1 MASTTATQPEPM
13 TTGRRAPSQWTIGA
27 TIGARAVFDRMTLV
41 GVLAFYGLAIGA
53 GVGALWPP
61 LRETF
66 AKLSDT
72 LPAAFDQILGNV
84 SMATPAGWF
93 NAEMMS
99 MMGPGFLIATA
110 IISAGA
116 ATAGEEQSRTMGLL
130 LSTSASRATF
140 LAAKTAAMVVHV
152 TIVAVAM
159 FAGLLVGN
167 GIGHMGIPVADLL
180 AATLSMTLLGLV
192 FGAIA
197 MTVGAGGGGRRQT
210 MAISGGIAGL
220 SFVVAVFMP
229 LSESLAWLAKLSL
242 WYPYGANVA
251 LVNGIDWGFA
261 AILAVCAV
269 VISAAGFV
277 IFSRRDLRA

>member
-1 MASTTATQPEPM
+1 M
-13 TTGRRAPSQWTIGA
+13 TTTNPARTTTPRREAPSQWRIGV
-27 TIGARAVFDRMTLV
+27 TIGARAVADRMTLV
-41 GVLAFYGLAIGA
+41 GVLGFYGLAIGA

-66 AKLSDT
+66 AGLTDS

-84 SMATPAGWF
+84 SMATPAGWI

-110 IISAGA
+110 IISAAA
-116 ATAGEEQSRTMGLL
+116 ATAGEEQARTMALL
-130 LSTSASRATF
+130 LSTSASRTTF

-152 TIVAVAM
+152 LIVAVAM

-167 GIGHMGIPVADLL
+167 GIGHMGIPVGDLL
-180 AATLSMTLLGLV
+180 AATFSMTLLGLV

-197 MTVGAGGGGRRQT
+197 MTLGAAGAQRRRT
-210 MAISGGIAGL
+210 MAISAGIAGL
-220 SFVVAVFMP
+220 SFVLAVFLP
-229 LSESLAWLAKLSL
+229 LSESLAWLAKLNF

-261 AILAVCAV
+261 AILAACSVA
-269 VISAAGFV
+269 ISGIGFV
-277 IFSRRDLRA
+277 IFPRRDLRG

>member
-1 MASTTATQPEPM
+1 M
-13 TTGRRAPSQWTIGA
+13 TTTSASARTREPGRAPSQWVIGR
-27 TIGARAVFDRMTLV
+27 TIGARAVADRMTLV
-41 GVLAFYGLAIGA
+41 GVLAFYGLAMGA

-66 AKLSDT
+66 VGLTDS

-84 SMATPAGWF
+84 SMATPAGWI

-99 MMGPGFLIATA
+99 IMGPGFVIATA

-116 ATAGEEQSRTMGLL
+116 ATAGEEQARTMGLL
-130 LSTSASRATF
+130 LSTAASRTTF

-152 TIVAVAM
+152 LVVAVAL

-167 GIGHMGIPVADLL
+167 GIGHMGIPVTDLL
-180 AATLSMTLLGLV
+180 AATFAMTLMGLA

-197 MTVGAGGGGRRQT
+197 MTVGAAGAERRRT
-210 MAISGGIAGL
+210 MAISAGIAGL
-220 SFVVAVFMP
+220 SFVLAVFLP
-229 LSESLAWLAKLSL
+229 LSESLAWLAKLSF
-242 WYPYGANVA
+242 WYPYSANVT

-261 AILAVCAV
+261 AVLAAGAV
-269 VISAAGFV
+269 VISGAGFV